1 MRADSWPGLVTNASP
16 FAIPPGAA
24 VEQTNLT
31 ANIPGQIAARSGM
44 RKVSSTASV
53 STILDCYPYVVDG
66 RTVLVAM
73 NANGELVSLGSPA
86 YGDDTPPATDPALA
100 SASGST
106 QTSYTYQ
113 YANPDVPSVAA
124 RTPPTTT
131 LVSALNGGE
140 VGTTAPPYIV
150 DAMSACAVEGTV
162 EDVDGGSASDDSP
175 ESSLM
180 LSELCPL

>member
-16 FAIPPGAA
+16 FALPPGAA

-31 ANIPGQIAARSGM
+31 ANIPGQIAARNGM

-53 STILDCYPYVVDG
+53 SSILDCYPYSVNG
-66 RTVLVAM
+66 RTVLVSM

-86 YGDDTPPATDPALA
+86 YGDETPQPTNPALA
-100 SASGST
+100 STSGST

-113 YANPDVPSVAA
+113 YANPETPSVAA
-124 RTPPTTT
+124 ETPPTTT
-131 LVSALNGGE
+131 LVSSLNGGE
-140 VGTTAPPYIV
+140 VGTTTPPYIV
-150 DAMSACAVEGTV
+150 DAMTACAVAGTV
-162 EDVDGGSASDDSP
+162 EDVDGGGASDDTP
-175 ESSLM
+175 EPSLL